1 MPEDRFLAVDRGPG
15 VKPGIIEV
23 GSPDHLYLNMGGG
36 VFQEQSWMEGRF
48 LDEEGQTLTEIPRHW
63 GLSVLFRDLNG
74 DLLPD
79 LLVCNDF
86 GDGADQCWIN
96 QGRGIFRQLSN
107 RSMRQSSWSSM
118 AADIADINRDGMD
131 DFLVVEM
138 LSQNHTLR
146 MTQRANE
153 ETGLRPPEMSMSLN
167 RPQTQRNTL
176 FVARGDGSFAELARL
191 AGLDASEWSWGV
203 AFADMDLDGWE
214 DVLVCNGNNHDLL
227 DGDATVA
234 CTSGHAIRAS
244 WESAPHT
251 PSLPTAPL
259 KESDLQKSG
268 QWFV

>member
-1 MPEDRFLAVDRGPG
+1 
-15 VKPGIIEV
+15 
-23 GSPDHLYLNMGGG
+23 
-36 VFQEQSWMEGRF
+36 
-48 LDEEGQTLTEIPRHW
+48 
-63 GLSVLFRDLNG
+63 
-74 DLLPD
+74 
-79 LLVCNDF
+79 
-86 GDGADQCWIN
+86 
-96 QGRGIFRQLSN
+96 
-107 RSMRQSSWSSM
+107 M

-234 CTSGHAIRAS
+234 ALQAMRSVPRGKVPRTLLL
-244 WESAPHT
+244 
-251 PSLPTAPL
+251 LPTAPL
-259 KESDLQKSG
+259 TESDLQKSG
-268 QWFV
+268 QWLV